1 MAYVTFER
9 LLRYNDIRIRASYI
23 ESEQHQ
29 CRYNGIIVTT
39 MTSREKKINIS
50 RIINNLKN

>member
-9 LLRYNDIRIRASYI
+9 LLRYNDIKIRAGYI

-29 CRYNGIIVTT
+29 CCCNGTNVTT
-39 MTSREKKINIS
+39 MTN
-50 RIINNLKN
+50 